1 MIKQAIMSVV
11 AGESLSEEEAAGV
24 MGEIMDGQV
33 TPSQLGAFLVALR
46 IKGETIA
53 EIAGLAGTMRAKAI
67 QVKAP
72 QPVVDIVGTGGDM
85 AGTFNISTTAA
96 LVAAGA
102 GLRVAKHGKRAAS
115 GRCGSADVL
124 EALGV
129 GLALSSQKVACCLR
143 EVGIAFMFAPAFHP
157 AMKYA
162 APTRREIGVPT
173 IFNILGPLTNPAGA
187 RAQVLGVANPSLV
200 EKMALVLKSLGYRHA
215 LVVHGMDGLDE
226 ITITGPTQVCE
237 LNRGELRCYSICP
250 EELGLS
256 RAGMESVAGGDAFQN
271 AVILRRIL
279 SGESGPGRDIV
290 LMNAAAA
297 LLAGDLVKTLQEGV
311 ARAAIALDEG
321 RALAKLE
328 QLIAFTQGSTDAA

>member
-1 MIKQAIMSVV
+1 
-11 AGESLSEEEAAGV
+11 

-53 EIAGLAGTMRAKAI
+53 EIAGLAGTMRDRAV
-67 QVKAP
+67 QVEAS
-72 QPVVDIVGTGGDM
+72 QPVVDIVGTGGDL

-102 GLRVAKHGKRAAS
+102 GLRVAKHGNRAAS

-124 EALGV
+124 EELGV
-129 GLALSSQKVACCLR
+129 GLALSSQNVACCLR
-143 EVGIAFMFAPAFHP
+143 EVGIAFMFAPVFHP

-187 RAQVLGVANPSLV
+187 RAQVLGVADASLV
-200 EKMALVLKSLGYRHA
+200 KKMALVLKSLGYRHA

-226 ITITGPTQVCE
+226 ITITGPTLVCE
-237 LNRGELRCYSICP
+237 LNRGEISSYSICP
-250 EELGLS
+250 EDLGLPQGGLENLS
-256 RAGMESVAGGDAFQN
+256 GGDAPRN
-271 AVILRRIL
+271 AAIMRGIL
-279 SGESGPGRDIV
+279 SGEAGPGRDIV

-297 LLAGDLVKTLQEGV
+297 LLAGDRVKTLQEG
-311 ARAAIALDEG
+311 AALAAEALDEG
-321 RALAKLE
+321 LALAKLE
-328 QLIAFTQGSTDAA
+328 QLIAFTRGCSDAA

>member
-1 MIKQAIMSVV
+1 MIKQAIMTVV
-11 AGESLSEEEAAGV
+11 AGESLTEEEAAGV

-33 TPSQLGAFLVALR
+33 SPSQLAAFLIALR
-46 IKGETIA
+46 MKGETIA
-53 EIAGLAGTMRAKAI
+53 EIAGLAGTMRSRAV
-67 QVKAP
+67 QVQAS

-102 GLRVAKHGKRAAS
+102 GLRVAKHGNRAAS

-129 GLALSSQKVACCLR
+129 KLDLSAEKVACCLR
-143 EVGIAFMFAPAFHP
+143 EVGIAFMFAPVFHP

-187 RAQVLGVANPSLV
+187 RAQVLGVADASLV
-200 EKMALVLKSLGYRHA
+200 EKMALVLKSLGCRHA

-226 ITITGPTQVCE
+226 LTITGPTRVCE
-237 LNRGELRCYSICP
+237 LDRGEIRNYTVCP
-250 EELGLS
+250 EDLGLP
-256 RAGMESVAGGDAFQN
+256 RAGLENLAGGDAPRC
-271 AVILRRIL
+271 AAILRSIL
-279 SGESGPGRDIV
+279 LGETGPGRDVV

-297 LLAGDLVKTLQEGV
+297 LLAGERVKTLPEGV
-311 ARAAIALDEG
+311 TLASNALDAG
-321 RALAKLE
+321 QALAKLE
-328 QLIAFTQGSTDAA
+328 QLIAFTRGNSDAA